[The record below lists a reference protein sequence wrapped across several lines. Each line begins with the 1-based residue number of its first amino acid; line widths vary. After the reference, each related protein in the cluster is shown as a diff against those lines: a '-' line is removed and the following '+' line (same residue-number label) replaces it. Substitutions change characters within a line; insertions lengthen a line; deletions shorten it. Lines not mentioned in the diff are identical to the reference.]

1 MLGRTGIRGAGR
13 RSCTS
18 PRTAGIFGG
27 VLLLTVIHAGLA
39 VVSVPSFYVNLIGS
53 VLIFVAV
60 AVDAVRVNLVGET

>member
-1 MLGRTGIRGAGR
+1 MLGRTGIRGAGG

-18 PRTAGIFGG
+18 PRTAGIFG
-27 VLLLTVIHAGLA
+27 VLLLTLIHVGLA
-39 VVSVPSFYVNLIGS
+39 VVSVPSFYVNLIGG